1 MNYKITNDSKLKDKL
16 FTKDELR
23 EFLYDLEL
31 DNFNDR
37 KSLIWNDKALLQA
50 ELNILKRLSEDKYTI
65 QELIK
70 MFANYWGLIV
80 KEEVSTNEWKQVFT
94 SDL

>member
-1 MNYKITNDSKLKDKL
+1 MSYKIINDSKLKDKL

-23 EFLYDLEL
+23 EFLYELEL

-37 KSLIWNDKALLQA
+37 KTLIWNNKALLRA
-50 ELNILKRLSEDKYTI
+50 ELNILQRLSDDKYTI

-70 MFANYWGLIV
+70 MFANYWGLII
-80 KEEVSTNEWKQVFT
+80 KEEEVSTNE
-94 SDL
+94 